1 MGKGWISHSKCWT
14 EWEEVL
20 VGSQCNGVSQSC
32 SARLDVFRLVIRNF
46 GRASER
52 QVWWKWRWDGCFSLC
67 FMQKESARARMGL
80 NERRKE
86 QDERRDLKGNG

>member
-32 SARLDVFRLVIRNF
+32 SARLGLIRLAIRNF
-46 GRASER
+46 GRASEELGMGEMAMG
-52 QVWWKWRWDGCFSLC
+52 WRFFTSFPSQRGRV
-67 FMQKESARARMGL
+67 QG
-80 NERRKE
+80 
-86 QDERRDLKGNG
+86 

>member
-32 SARLDVFRLVIRNF
+32 SARLGPIRVAIRNF
-46 GRASER
+46 GRASEG
-52 QVWWKWRWDGCFSLC
+52 QGWWKWRWDGDFSLA
-67 FMQKESARARMGL
+67 FMQKESARTRMGL
-80 NERRKE
+80 DKSRMKA
-86 QDERRDLKGNG
+86 G